1 MGGVSHITT
10 LEYEPYRTNH
20 TNVTTIDPTEFSN
33 LVLKNNAPVFD
44 AMVSFSSIEHSGLGR
59 YGDQLNP
66 WGDIIT
72 MGRAWCEMKPG
83 SRALV
88 GVPTAKDTICFNA
101 ARLYGSFLYRHLFA
115 NWKQIY
121 SEGDTSV
128 LQKKVDCRIDHNY

>member
-1 MGGVSHITT
+1 MVLLHIYQNKS
-10 LEYEPYRTNH
+10 LFFGH
-20 TNVTTIDPTEFSN
+20 
-33 LVLKNNAPVFD
+33 
-44 AMVSFSSIEHSGLGR
+44 R

-72 MGRAWCEMKPG
+72 MGRAWCQMKPR

-101 ARLYGSFLYRHLFA
+101 ARLYGSFLYQHLFA

-121 SEGDTSV
+121 SEGDTNV
-128 LQKKVDCRIDHNY
+128 LQKKVDCRIDYNYQPMHVLEK